1 MQLYDRR
8 LTQLLINHAIF
19 VGSNFKI
26 ALKYLKV
33 IAFTHKQIELKE
45 LGRLV
50 ICQENLTEKLHNVKT
65 LFGISE
71 IFYLA
76 TCNRVEFVMIT
87 SHVVDKAFAKQFMG
101 ALDMGLCPISTGAFL
116 DAASI
121 YEDKEALEHLLRTSC
136 SLESLIVGEKEI
148 LPQLRKAYEN
158 CKEAG
163 LTGDGLRMFM
173 NCVVKT
179 AKEVYTHTNISKNPI
194 SVVSLAYRKLKD
206 LKLCAADAR
215 VLIIG
220 AGETNRNISKYL
232 QKHKFSHFAVFNRTI
247 ENAAQLAADLNGEAF
262 NLEALK
268 SYSKGFDVIITC
280 TSATEPIISTK
291 IYTSLLNGETSRK
304 TIVDLA
310 VPNDTHPDVLEK
322 FPVNF
327 IEVHS
332 LNEVAKNNLK
342 ERYEEL
348 THAENIISQNID
360 AFILELKQRRI
371 ELAMRQVPDK
381 IKEIRN
387 TAINSVFAEE
397 VQSMDQHSRDI
408 LEKVINYMEKK
419 YISVPMI
426 MAKDIL
432 INNN

>member
-1 MQLYDRR
+1 M
-8 LTQLLINHAIF
+8 
-19 VGSNFKI
+19 
-26 ALKYLKV
+26 KYLKV

-45 LGRLV
+45 LGKLV
-50 ICQENLTEKLHNVKT
+50 ICQEKLIDKLHQVKAQ
-65 LFGISE
+65 FGISE

-87 SHVVDKAFAKQFMG
+87 PQTVNKEFAKEFMN
-101 ALDMGLCPISTGAFL
+101 ALNIGLCPVSTLAFL
-116 DAASI
+116 EAADI
-121 YEDKEALEHLLRTSC
+121 YEDTAALEHLLRTSC

-148 LPQLRKAYEN
+148 LAQLRKAYED
-158 CKEAG
+158 CREAG

-173 NCVVKT
+173 TCIVKT

-206 LKLCAADAR
+206 LKLCANAR

-232 QKHKFSHFAVFNRTI
+232 QKHKFSNFAVFNRTLSKA
-247 ENAAQLAADLNGEAF
+247 EQLAADLGGEAF
-262 NLEALK
+262 TLDALK
-268 SYSKGFDVIITC
+268 TYNKGFDVIITC
-280 TSATEPIISTK
+280 TSATEPIITPEL
-291 IYTSLLNGETSRK
+291 YTSLLNGETGKK

-310 VPNDTHPDVLEK
+310 IPNDTAAEVVEQ
-322 FPVNF
+322 FPVHF
-327 IEVHS
+327 IEVRS
-332 LNEVAKNNLK
+332 LKEVANRNLQ

-348 THAENIISQNID
+348 THAEKIIEQNVR
-360 AFILELKQRRI
+360 AFIVELKQRRI
-371 ELAMRQVPDK
+371 EIAMRQVPEK

-397 VQSMDQHSRDI
+397 VQGMDQQSRDV
-408 LEKVINYMEKK
+408 LEKVINYLEKK

-432 INNN
+432 INN

>member
-1 MQLYDRR
+1 
-8 LTQLLINHAIF
+8 
-19 VGSNFKI
+19 
-26 ALKYLKV
+26 LKYLKV

-50 ICQENLTEKLHNVKT
+50 ICQENLTEKLQQVKT
-65 LFGISE
+65 QFGIPE

-76 TCNRVEFVMIT
+76 TCNRVEFVMT
-87 SHVVDKAFAKQFMG
+87 TPQVVDKDFAKRFIEAFNTELCHDSLSTFM
-101 ALDMGLCPISTGAFL
+101 DS
-116 DAASI
+116 ASI
-121 YEDKEALEHLLRTSC
+121 YEDQEAVVHLLRTSC

-148 LPQLRKAYEN
+148 LAQLRKAYEH

-163 LTGDGLRMFM
+163 LTGDGLRMVM

-206 LKLCAADAR
+206 LNLCSNAR

-232 QKHKFSHFAVFNRTI
+232 QKHKFSNFSVFNRTVSK
-247 ENAAQLAADLNGEAF
+247 AQQLAVDLNGEAF
-262 NLEALK
+262 DLEALK
-268 SYSKGFDVIITC
+268 TYNKGFDVIITC
-280 TSATEPIISTK
+280 TSAVEPIITTE
-291 IYTSLLNGETSRK
+291 IYKSLLNGETTRK

-310 VPNDTHPDVLEK
+310 IPNDTAPEVLEL

-332 LNEVAKNNLK
+332 LNEVAKRNLQ
-342 ERYEEL
+342 ERYQEL
-348 THAENIISQNID
+348 VHAETIIEQNI
-360 AFILELKQRRI
+360 AEFLTQLKQRRI
-371 ELAMRQVPDK
+371 EVAMRQVPEK

-387 TAINSVFAEE
+387 TAINSVFADE
-397 VQSMDQHSRDI
+397 VQGMDEQSREI

-432 INNN
+432 INEN

>member
-1 MQLYDRR
+1 MHLVYPV
-8 LTQLLINHAIF
+8 TF

-50 ICQENLTEKLHNVKT
+50 ICQENLTEKLNQVKSQ
-65 LFGISE
+65 FGISE
-71 IFYLA
+71 MFYLA
-76 TCNRVEFVMIT
+76 TCNRVEFVMMT
-87 SHVVDKAFAKQFMG
+87 PEVVDREFSKRFVD
-101 ALDMGLCPISTGAFL
+101 ALEMGLCPISTGSFL

-121 YEDKEALEHLLRTSC
+121 YEGRDALEHLLRTSC

-148 LPQLRKAYEN
+148 LAQLRKAYED

-173 NCVVKT
+173 NCIVKT
-179 AKEVYTHTNISKNPI
+179 AKEVYTNTNISKNPI
-194 SVVSLAYRKLKD
+194 SVVSLAYRKLRD
-206 LKLCAADAR
+206 LHLTSNER
-215 VLIIG
+215 ILIIG

-232 QKHKFSHFAVFNRTI
+232 QKHKFSNFAVFNRTV
-247 ENAAQLAADLNGEAF
+247 EKAAELAADLNGEAYS
-262 NLEALK
+262 LGALK
-268 SYSKGFDVIITC
+268 TYNEGFDVIITC
-280 TSATEPIISTK
+280 TSAVEPIITPE
-291 IYTSLLNGETSRK
+291 IYTTLLNGETGRK

-310 VPNDTHPDVLEK
+310 VPNDTAPEVLEQ

-332 LNEVAKNNLK
+332 LNEVAKKNLQ

-348 THAENIISQNID
+348 THAEDIITENIN
-360 AFILELKQRRI
+360 AFCLELKQRKI
-371 ELAMRQVPDK
+371 ELAMRQVPEK

-397 VQSMDQHSRDI
+397 VQNMDKESRET

-432 INNN
+432 VNNN

>member
-1 MQLYDRR
+1 M
-8 LTQLLINHAIF
+8 
-19 VGSNFKI
+19 
-26 ALKYLKV
+26 
-33 IAFTHKQIELKE
+33 
-45 LGRLV
+45 V
-50 ICQENLTEKLHNVKT
+50 ICQENLTDKLQMVKNQ
-65 LFGISE
+65 FDIAE

-76 TCNRVEFVMIT
+76 TCNRVEFVLVT
-87 SHVVDKAFAKQFMG
+87 DQVVDKAYTERFIDALNIGVCNHYMG
-101 ALDMGLCPISTGAFL
+101 TFL
-116 DAASI
+116 KGASI
-121 YEDKEALEHLLRTSC
+121 YEDKEALNHLLRTSC

-158 CKEAG
+158 CREAG
-163 LTGDGLRMFM
+163 LTGDFLRLVM

-179 AKEVYTHTNISKNPI
+179 AKEVYTDTNISKNPI
-194 SVVSLAYRKLKD
+194 SVVSLAYRKLRD
-206 LKLCAADAR
+206 LKLCTNAR

-232 QKHKFSHFAVFNRTI
+232 QKHKFSNFTVFNRTVA
-247 ENAAQLAADLNGEAF
+247 NAQQLAADLSGEAF

-268 SYSKGFDVIITC
+268 TYSKGFDAIITC
-280 TSATEPIISTK
+280 TSAIDPIITTE
-291 IYTSLLNGETSRK
+291 IYTSLLNGETGKK

-310 VPNDTHPDVLEK
+310 IPNDTAPEVLEQ

-332 LNEVAKNNLK
+332 LNEVAKNNLQ

-348 THAENIISQNID
+348 VHAEAIINQNITE
-360 AFILELKQRRI
+360 FLTMLKQRRI
-371 ELAMRQVPDK
+371 ELAMRQVPQK

-387 TAINSVFAEE
+387 TAINTVFAEE
-397 VQSMDQHSRDI
+397 VQGMDEHSRLI
-408 LEKVINYMEKK
+408 LEKVINYIEKK

-432 INNN
+432 INSQH

>member
-1 MQLYDRR
+1 
-8 LTQLLINHAIF
+8 
-19 VGSNFKI
+19 
-26 ALKYLKV
+26 LKYLKV

-50 ICQENLTEKLHNVKT
+50 ICQENLTDKLIDVKSQ
-65 LFGISE
+65 FGISE

-87 SHVVDKAFAKQFMG
+87 PRVVDKTFARAFMG
-101 ALDMGLCPISTGAFL
+101 ALNMGLCSISTSAFL
-116 DAASI
+116 EAASI
-121 YEDKEALEHLLRTSC
+121 YEGQDALEHLLRMSC

-148 LPQLRKAYEN
+148 LAQVRKAYESG
-158 CKEAG
+158 KEAG
-163 LTGDGLRMFM
+163 LTGDCLRMFM

-206 LKLCAADAR
+206 LKLCSNAR
-215 VLIIG
+215 VLIVG

-232 QKHKFSHFAVFNRTI
+232 QKHKFSNFSVFNRTLSS
-247 ENAAQLAADLNGEAF
+247 AAALAADLGGEAF
-262 NLEALK
+262 DLAALK
-268 SYSKGFDVIITC
+268 NYNKGFDVIITC
-280 TSATEPIISTK
+280 TSATEPIITAE
-291 IYTSLLNGETSRK
+291 IYTSLLNGETDRK

-310 VPNDTHPDVLEK
+310 IPNDTDPEILEK
-322 FPVNF
+322 FPVNY

-332 LNEVAKNNLK
+332 LNEIAKRNLQ

-348 THAENIISQNID
+348 VHAEQIISENITG
-360 AFILELKQRRI
+360 FLTELKQRRI
-371 ELAMRQVPDK
+371 ELAMRQVPEQ
-381 IKEIRN
+381 IKQIRH
-387 TAINSVFAEE
+387 TALTSVFADE
-397 VQSMDQHSRDI
+397 VQGMDQQSREV

-432 INNN
+432 INN

>member
-1 MQLYDRR
+1 M
-8 LTQLLINHAIF
+8 
-19 VGSNFKI
+19 
-26 ALKYLKV
+26 KYLKV
-33 IAFTHKQIELKE
+33 IAFTHKHIELKE

-50 ICQENLTEKLHNVKT
+50 ICQENLSDKLHEVKAH
-65 LFGISE
+65 FGIDE

-76 TCNRVEFVMIT
+76 TCNRVEFVMST
-87 SHVVDKAFAKQFMG
+87 HHTVDKAFAHDFLG
-101 ALDMGLCPISTGAFL
+101 AMKLDLCQHSTSNFL

-121 YEDKEALEHLLRTSC
+121 YEGQDALNHLLRTSC

-148 LPQLRKAYEN
+148 LAQLRKAYED
-158 CKEAG
+158 CREAG
-163 LTGDGLRMFM
+163 LTADKLRLVME
-173 NCVVKT
+173 CVVKT

-206 LKLCAADAR
+206 LNLCSKAR

-220 AGETNRNISKYL
+220 AGETNRNLSKYL
-232 QKHKFSHFAVFNRTI
+232 QKHKFSNFSVFNRTLSK
-247 ENAAQLAADLNGEAF
+247 AQQLAADLNGQAF
-262 NLEALK
+262 ELHELK
-268 SYSKGFDVIITC
+268 DFKGGFDAIITC
-280 TSATEPIISTK
+280 TSAVEPIITTE
-291 IYTSLLNGETSRK
+291 IYTSLLNGETDKK

-310 VPNDTHPDVLEK
+310 IPNDTAPEVLEK
-322 FPVNF
+322 FDVNF

-332 LNEVAKNNLK
+332 LNEIAKKNLQ
-342 ERYEEL
+342 ERYQEL
-348 THAENIISQNID
+348 VHAEAIIEQNVAEHIVM
-360 AFILELKQRRI
+360 LKQRKI
-371 ELAMRQVPDK
+371 ELAMRQVPEK

-387 TAINSVFAEE
+387 NAVNTVFAEE
-397 VQSMDQHSRDI
+397 VQSLDKESREI

>member
-1 MQLYDRR
+1 
-8 LTQLLINHAIF
+8 
-19 VGSNFKI
+19 
-26 ALKYLKV
+26 LKYLKV

-45 LGRLV
+45 LGKLV
-50 ICQENLTEKLHNVKT
+50 ICQENLTDKLQQAKT
-65 LFGISE
+65 EFGISE

-87 SHVVDKAFAKQFMG
+87 PQVVDKAFAKKFIEK
-101 ALDMGLCPISTGAFL
+101 LDIGLCANYMGVFV

-121 YEDKEALEHLLRTSC
+121 YTDQDALNHLLRTSC

-148 LPQLRKAYEN
+148 LAQLRKAYDD
-158 CKEAG
+158 CREAG

-179 AKEVYTHTNISKNPI
+179 AKEVYTNTNISRNPI

-206 LKLCAADAR
+206 LKLCTNAR
-215 VLIIG
+215 ILIIG
-220 AGETNRNISKYL
+220 AGETNQNISKYL
-232 QKHKFSHFAVFNRTI
+232 QKHKFSNFAVFNRTLSK
-247 ENAAQLAADLNGEAF
+247 AQKLAADLGGEAF
-262 NLEALK
+262 TIDALK
-268 SYSKGFDVIITC
+268 NYNKGFDVIITC
-280 TSATEPIISTK
+280 TSSTEPIITPEV
-291 IYTSLLNGETSRK
+291 YTSLLNGDTAKK

-310 VPNDTHPDVLEK
+310 IPNDTAPEVLEL

-327 IEVHS
+327 IEVCS
-332 LNEVAKNNLK
+332 LNEVAKRNLQ
-342 ERYEEL
+342 ERYQEL
-348 THAENIISQNID
+348 TQAETIIEQNI
-360 AFILELKQRRI
+360 AEFLTMLKQRRI
-371 ELAMRQVPDK
+371 ELAMREVPEK

-397 VQSMDQHSRDI
+397 LQGMDQQSREV
-408 LEKVINYMEKK
+408 LERVINYMEKK
-419 YISVPMI
+419 YISVPMV

>member
-1 MQLYDRR
+1 M
-8 LTQLLINHAIF
+8 
-19 VGSNFKI
+19 
-26 ALKYLKV
+26 
-33 IAFTHKQIELKE
+33 
-45 LGRLV
+45 
-50 ICQENLTEKLHNVKT
+50 
-65 LFGISE
+65 
-71 IFYLA
+71 
-76 TCNRVEFVMIT
+76 
-87 SHVVDKAFAKQFMG
+87 
-101 ALDMGLCPISTGAFL
+101 
-116 DAASI
+116 
-121 YEDKEALEHLLRTSC
+121 
-136 SLESLIVGEKEI
+136 
-148 LPQLRKAYEN
+148 EN

-173 NCVVKT
+173 NCIVKT

-206 LKLCAADAR
+206 LNLCANAR
-215 VLIIG
+215 ILIIG

-232 QKHKFSHFAVFNRTI
+232 QKHKFSNFSVFNRTV
-247 ENAAQLAADLNGEAF
+247 ENAKKLAADLRGEAY

-268 SYSKGFDVIITC
+268 TFDKGFDVIITC
-280 TSATEPIISTK
+280 TSATEPIITTE
-291 IYTSLLNGETSRK
+291 IYKSLLQGDTTRK

-310 VPNDTHPDVLEK
+310 IPNDTAPAVLEL

-332 LNEVAKNNLK
+332 LNEVAKKNLQ

-348 THAENIISQNID
+348 THAEKIIAQNID
-360 AFILELKQRRI
+360 AFLVELKQRKI
-371 ELAMRQVPDK
+371 ELAMRQVPEK

-387 TAINSVFAEE
+387 MAINTVFADE
-397 VQSMDQHSRDI
+397 VMGMDQQSRET